1 MKAVGHRAAV
11 VETGALIPLV
21 VRSLQVDVD
30 REEDTDG
37 QIKATSDTEEGM
49 EPIQGG
55 QSGIAPAC
63 TTSSMTH
70 SAASVTESV
79 TGTSDLKVQVS
90 PFVLL
95 PAVADG
101 LVVVIAFM
109 IWLPRDP
116 LTSTVTMRD

>member
-55 QSGIAPAC
+55 QSGTAPAC
-63 TTSSMTH
+63 TTSFMTQ
-70 SAASVTESV
+70 SAASITESV
-79 TGTSDLKVQVS
+79 TGASDLKVQVS

-95 PAVADG
+95 PVVADG

-109 IWLPRDP
+109 RWLCHASSDEYP
-116 LTSTVTMRD
+116 